1 MNYLN
6 TQTTSANRPG
16 NNLTPEMKTYYDRA
30 LIRFASPKLVHAQFG
45 QQKPIPAGSG
55 KTIEF
60 RRFSPLPKALTPL
73 TEGVTPKGNTLN
85 VTTVESTVEQY
96 GDYVTMSDM
105 LTLSAVDSVISET
118 QTVLGDQAG
127 RTLDTVIRE
136 KVNAG
141 TNVQY
146 GSGKAD
152 RNLLVGGQAD
162 YGDNDYLT
170 VAAVK
175 RAVATLKRNNAA
187 PFKDGCYVAIIHPD
201 VANDL
206 TNDPEWK
213 AVKQNVDPED
223 WYKGAIGKIHGV
235 VFVESTEAKIF
246 RAGYLRNPAALA
258 KGDPETLTAAGV
270 SGKTITLRE
279 ELTAEDVTYLG
290 SKKIQINGFD
300 YSIASANDRQRENA
314 NASAASNAA
323 RDAASREERRKD
335 QQQDWDTRLS
345 RQKLEQAQRD
355 SYWNEVFNTQ
365 SVTKNDYTNEGLR
378 LDNMQ
383 KQAYQRYYEQLLQAE
398 LAGSRLDNQLTQ
410 QKIDQLYLKNLL
422 GL

>member
-6 TQTTSANRPG
+6 TQTTTTNQPG
-16 NNLTPEMKTYYDRA
+16 NQLTPEMKTYYDRA

-60 RRFSPLPKALTPL
+60 RRFSPLPKAMTPL

-118 QTVLGDQAG
+118 QNVLGDQAG

-136 KVNAG
+136 KINAG

-146 GSGKAD
+146 GNGKAD
-152 RNLLVGGQAD
+152 RNVLVGGQPN
-162 YGDNDYLT
+162 YEDNDYLS

-213 AVKQNVDPED
+213 AVKQNVDPQD

-246 RAGYLRNPAALA
+246 RAGTLRDPEKLT
-258 KGDPETLTAAGV
+258 KGDPEVLTVAGV
-270 SGKTITLRE
+270 AEKVITLRE
-279 ELTAEDVTYLG
+279 ELTEDDVTYLSG
-290 SKKIQINGFD
+290 KKLQINGFD
-300 YSIASANDRQRENA
+300 YSVSSAKAGAAGAATITIAETP
-314 NASAASNAA
+314 
-323 RDAASREERRKD
+323 DA
-335 QQQDWDTRLS
+335 
-345 RQKLEQAQRD
+345 
-355 SYWNEVFNTQ
+355 
-365 SVTKNDYTNEGLR
+365 SVTPDTIIYPAGAGADGRDIYSTLFIGQNAYGVTSISGGGLQTILKQKGSAGTGDP
-378 LDNMQ
+378 LD
-383 KQAYQRYYEQLLQAE
+383 QRSTVGWKATQTAE
-398 LAGSRLDNQLTQ
+398 ILSPEFMVRVETTCS
-410 QKIDQLYLKNLL
+410 Y
-422 GL
+422 

>member
-6 TQTTSANRPG
+6 TQTTTTNKAG
-16 NNLTPEMKTYYDRA
+16 NNLTPEMKSYYDRA

-45 QQKPIPAGSG
+45 QQKPIPAGNG

-105 LTLSAVDSVISET
+105 LTLASVDSVISET
-118 QTVLGDQAG
+118 QNVLGDQAG

-136 KVNAG
+136 KINAG

-146 GSGKAD
+146 GNGKAD
-152 RNLLVGGQAD
+152 RNLLVGGDAD
-162 YGDNDYLT
+162 AEKNDYLS

-213 AVKQNVDPED
+213 AIKQNVDPED

-246 RAGYLRNPAALA
+246 RAGYLRNPETLI
-258 KGDPETLTAAGV
+258 KGDPETLTVAAV
-270 SGKTITLRE
+270 DGKKITIRE
-279 ELTAEDVTYLG
+279 ALTADDVTYLG
-290 SKKIQINGFD
+290 TRSIQIAGFN
-300 YSIASANDRQRENA
+300 YAIASATAGEEGNA
-314 NASAASNAA
+314 VITLSETP
-323 RDAASREERRKD
+323 DA
-335 QQQDWDTRLS
+335 
-345 RQKLEQAQRD
+345 
-355 SYWNEVFNTQ
+355 
-365 SVTKNDYTNEGLR
+365 SVTPGAIIYPAGAGADGRDIYSTLFIGQNAYGVTSIAGGGLETILKQKGSAGTGDP
-378 LDNMQ
+378 LD
-383 KQAYQRYYEQLLQAE
+383 QRSTVGWKATQTAE
-398 LAGSRLDNQLTQ
+398 ILSPEFMVRVETTCS
-410 QKIDQLYLKNLL
+410 Y
-422 GL
+422 

>member
-1 MNYLN
+1 MSINYN
-6 TQTTSANRPG
+6 TQTTTTNNAGNSLSA
-16 NNLTPEMKTYYDRA
+16 EMKNYYDRA
-30 LIRFASPKLVHAQFG
+30 LIRFATPKLVHAQFG
-45 QQKPIPAGSG
+45 QKKPIPAGSG

-60 RRFSPLPKALTPL
+60 RKFSPLPKALVPL
-73 TEGVTPKGNTLN
+73 TEGVTPKGNELN

-96 GDYVTMSDM
+96 GDYVTLSDM
-105 LTLSAVDSVISET
+105 LTLAAVDSVISET

-136 KVNAG
+136 KINAG

-146 GSGKAD
+146 GEGKAD
-152 RNLLVGGQAD
+152 RGLLVGGLAT
-162 YGDNDYLT
+162 YEDNDYLS

-246 RAGYLRNPAALA
+246 SAEPLRKAENIEMGIAKTLTVSSVSGNTITVAEDIDESDASALA
-258 KGDPETLTAAGV
+258 GRA
-270 SGKTITLRE
+270 
-279 ELTAEDVTYLG
+279 
-290 SKKIQINGFD
+290 IQINGFD
-300 YSIASANDRQRENA
+300 YSI
-314 NASAASNAA
+314 
-323 RDAASREERRKD
+323 K
-335 QQQDWDTRLS
+335 
-345 RQKLEQAQRD
+345 
-355 SYWNEVFNTQ
+355 
-365 SVTKNDYTNEGLR
+365 SVTAG
-378 LDNMQ
+378 
-383 KQAYQRYYEQLLQAE
+383 A
-398 LAGSRLDNQLTQ
+398 AGSAKLVTEETLDTSATAGSIIYPGGAGADGRDVYSTLFVGQNAYGVTNIEGGGLETILKQKGSAGTGDPLDQRSTVGWKATQ
-410 QKIDQLYLKNLL
+410 TAEILSPEFMVRVETTCSY
-422 GL
+422 

>member
-6 TQTTSANRPG
+6 TQTTTTNRPG
-16 NNLTPEMKTYYDRA
+16 NQLTPEMKSYYDRA

-105 LTLSAVDSVISET
+105 LTLASVDAVVTET
-118 QTVLGDQAG
+118 QNVLGDQAG

-136 KVNAG
+136 KINAG

-146 GSGKAD
+146 GNGKAD
-152 RNLLVGGQAD
+152 RNLLVGGDSDNAK
-162 YGDNDYLT
+162 NDYLS

-206 TNDPEWK
+206 TNDPDWM

-235 VFVESTEAKIF
+235 VFVESTEAKVF
-246 RAGYLRNPAALA
+246 RAGTLRNPATLE
-258 KGDPETLTAAGV
+258 KGDPETLTVAAV
-270 SGKTITLRE
+270 QNKTITVRE
-279 ELTAEDVTYLG
+279 DISVEDAASLAG
-290 SKKIQINGFD
+290 KSIQIAGFN
-300 YSIASANDRQRENA
+300 YAIASATAGEA
-314 NASAASNAA
+314 GAASI
-323 RDAASREERRKD
+323 
-335 QQQDWDTRLS
+335 TLS
-345 RQKLEQAQRD
+345 ENPDL
-355 SYWNEVFNTQ
+355 
-365 SVTKNDYTNEGLR
+365 SVTPGAIIYPAGAGADGRDIYSTLFLGQNAYGVTSIAGGGLETILKQKGSAGTGDP
-378 LDNMQ
+378 LD
-383 KQAYQRYYEQLLQAE
+383 QRSTVGWKATQTAE
-398 LAGSRLDNQLTQ
+398 ILSPEFMVRVETTCS
-410 QKIDQLYLKNLL
+410 Y
-422 GL
+422 

>member
-1 MNYLN
+1 MSINYN
-6 TQTTSANRPG
+6 TQTTTTNNAGNSLSA
-16 NNLTPEMKTYYDRA
+16 EMKNYYDRA
-30 LIRFASPKLVHAQFG
+30 LIRFATPKLVHAQFG
-45 QQKPIPAGSG
+45 QKKPIPAGSG

-60 RRFSPLPKALTPL
+60 RKFSPLPKALVPL
-73 TEGVTPKGNTLN
+73 TEGVTPKGNELN

-96 GDYVTMSDM
+96 GDYVTLSDM

-136 KVNAG
+136 KINAG

-146 GSGKAD
+146 GEGKAD
-152 RNLLVGGQAD
+152 RGLLVGGLST
-162 YGDNDYLT
+162 YEDNDYLS

-246 RAGYLRNPAALA
+246 SAEPLRKAENFETGIA
-258 KGDPETLTAAGV
+258 KTLTVSSV
-270 SGKTITLRE
+270 SGNTITVE
-279 ELTAEDVTYLG
+279 EDIDENDAILLAG
-290 SKKIQINGFD
+290 RAIQINGFD
-300 YSIASANDRQRENA
+300 YSI
-314 NASAASNAA
+314 
-323 RDAASREERRKD
+323 K
-335 QQQDWDTRLS
+335 
-345 RQKLEQAQRD
+345 
-355 SYWNEVFNTQ
+355 
-365 SVTKNDYTNEGLR
+365 SVTAGT
-378 LDNMQ
+378 
-383 KQAYQRYYEQLLQAE
+383 
-398 LAGSRLDNQLTQ
+398 AGSAKLITEEDLDASVAAGIIIYPGGAGADGRDVYSTLFVGQNAYGVTNITGGGLETILKQKGSAGTGDPLDQRSTVGWKATQ
-410 QKIDQLYLKNLL
+410 TAEILSPEFMVRVETTCSY
-422 GL
+422 

>member
-6 TQTTSANRPG
+6 TQTTTTDRAGNSLSA
-16 NNLTPEMKTYYDRA
+16 EMKNYYDRA

-45 QQKPIPAGSG
+45 QQKPIPAGNG

-96 GDYVTMSDM
+96 GDYITMSDM
-105 LTLSAVDSVISET
+105 LTLSSVDAVISET
-118 QTVLGDQAG
+118 QNVLGDQAG

-136 KVNAG
+136 KINAG

-146 GSGKAD
+146 GNGKAD
-152 RNLLVGGQAD
+152 RNLLVGGDAD
-162 YGDNDYLT
+162 ASKNDYLS

-206 TNDPEWK
+206 TNDPDWK
-213 AVKQNVDPED
+213 AIKQNVDPED

-246 RAGYLRNPAALA
+246 RAGTLRNPATLE
-258 KGDPETLTAAGV
+258 KGDPETLTVAAVDGRTITV
-270 SGKTITLRE
+270 REPISEEDAASLSGK
-279 ELTAEDVTYLG
+279 
-290 SKKIQINGFD
+290 SIQIAGFN
-300 YSIASANDRQRENA
+300 YAIASATAGDEGMA
-314 NASAASNAA
+314 VLTLAEDP
-323 RDAASREERRKD
+323 DA
-335 QQQDWDTRLS
+335 
-345 RQKLEQAQRD
+345 
-355 SYWNEVFNTQ
+355 
-365 SVTKNDYTNEGLR
+365 SVTPDAVIYPAGAGADGRDIYSTLFIGQNAYGVTSITGGGLETILKQKGSAGTGDP
-378 LDNMQ
+378 LD
-383 KQAYQRYYEQLLQAE
+383 QRSTVGWKATQTAE
-398 LAGSRLDNQLTQ
+398 ILSPEFMVRVETTCS
-410 QKIDQLYLKNLL
+410 Y
-422 GL
+422 

>member
-96 GDYVTMSDM
+96 GDYITMSDM

-246 RAGYLRNPAALA
+246 RAGYLRNPATLA

-300 YSIASANDRQRENA
+300 YSIASAKAGDA
-314 NASAASNAA
+314 GAASITVAETP
-323 RDAASREERRKD
+323 DA
-335 QQQDWDTRLS
+335 
-345 RQKLEQAQRD
+345 
-355 SYWNEVFNTQ
+355 
-365 SVTKNDYTNEGLR
+365 SVTPGAVIYPAGAGAGGRDIYSTLFIGQNAYGLTSISGGGLQTILKQKGSAGTGDP
-378 LDNMQ
+378 LD
-383 KQAYQRYYEQLLQAE
+383 QRSTVGWKATQTAE
-398 LAGSRLDNQLTQ
+398 ILSPEFMVRVETTCS
-410 QKIDQLYLKNLL
+410 Y
-422 GL
+422 

>member
-1 MNYLN
+1 MSINYN
-6 TQTTSANRPG
+6 TQTTTTNNAGNSLSA
-16 NNLTPEMKTYYDRA
+16 EMKNYYDRA
-30 LIRFASPKLVHAQFG
+30 LIRFAKPKLVHAQFG
-45 QQKPIPAGSG
+45 QKKPIPAGNG

-60 RRFSPLPKALTPL
+60 RKFSPLPKALVPL
-73 TEGVTPKGNTLN
+73 TEGVTPKGNELN

-96 GDYVTMSDM
+96 GDYVTLSDM
-105 LTLSAVDSVISET
+105 LTLTAVDSVISET

-136 KVNAG
+136 KINAG

-146 GSGKAD
+146 GEGKAD
-152 RNLLVGGQAD
+152 RGLLVGGLPA
-162 YGDNDYLT
+162 YEDNDYLS

-246 RAGYLRNPAALA
+246 SAESLRKAEDIAEGIA
-258 KGDPETLTAAGV
+258 RTLTVSAV
-270 SGKTITLRE
+270 SGKTITV
-279 ELTAEDVTYLG
+279 AEDIGESDASALVG
-290 SKKIQINGFD
+290 RAIQINGFD
-300 YSIASANDRQRENA
+300 YSIKSVNAGAAGSAELVVEETI
-314 NASAASNAA
+314 
-323 RDAASREERRKD
+323 DA
-335 QQQDWDTRLS
+335 
-345 RQKLEQAQRD
+345 
-355 SYWNEVFNTQ
+355 
-365 SVTKNDYTNEGLR
+365 SVTSGSIIYPSGAGANGRDVYSTLFVGQNAYGVTNITGGGLETILKQKGSAGTGDP
-378 LDNMQ
+378 LD
-383 KQAYQRYYEQLLQAE
+383 QRSTVGWKATQTAE
-398 LAGSRLDNQLTQ
+398 ILSPEFMVRVETTCS
-410 QKIDQLYLKNLL
+410 Y
-422 GL
+422 

>member
-6 TQTTSANRPG
+6 TQTT
-16 NNLTPEMKTYYDRA
+16 NNLSAEMKNYYDKT
-30 LIRFASPKLVHAQFG
+30 LIHFATPKLVHAKYG

-60 RRFSPLPKALTPL
+60 RKFSPLEKAMTPL

-105 LTLSAVDSVISET
+105 LELSSVDCVICET
-118 QTVLGDQAG
+118 QNVLGDQAG
-127 RTLDTVIRE
+127 RTLDTGIRE
-136 KVNAG
+136 KINAG

-146 GSGKAD
+146 GNGKAD
-152 RNLLVGGQAD
+152 RNLLVGGNAD
-162 YGDNDYLT
+162 ETKNDYMS

-206 TNDPEWK
+206 TSDPEWK
-213 AVKQNVDPED
+213 AIKQNVDPDD
-223 WYKGAIGKIHGV
+223 WYKGAIGKVHGV

-246 RAGYLRNPAALA
+246 RAGYLRNPATIT
-258 KGDPETLTAAGV
+258 KGDPETLTV
-270 SGKTITLRE
+270 LSVDGKVITIKE

-290 SKKIQINGFD
+290 TRSIQINGFD
-300 YSIASANDRQRENA
+300 YAIASVTAGEEGKA
-314 NASAASNAA
+314 KITLSEVP
-323 RDAASREERRKD
+323 DA
-335 QQQDWDTRLS
+335 
-345 RQKLEQAQRD
+345 
-355 SYWNEVFNTQ
+355 
-365 SVTKNDYTNEGLR
+365 SVTAGAVIYPAGAGANGRDIYSTLFIGQNAYGVTSIEGGGLETIIATPTREKEPQELWLQRLRTNSL
-378 LDNMQ
+378 
-383 KQAYQRYYEQLLQAE
+383 
-398 LAGSRLDNQLTQ
+398 
-410 QKIDQLYLKNLL
+410 
-422 GL
+422 

>member
-1 MNYLN
+1 MNNLN
-6 TQTTSANRPG
+6 VQTTTTNGAG

-105 LTLSAVDSVISET
+105 LTLSSVDAVISET
-118 QTVLGDQAG
+118 QNVLGDQAG

-146 GSGKAD
+146 GNGKAD
-152 RNLLVGGQAD
+152 RNLLVGGSTD
-162 YGDNDYLT
+162 EENDYLT

-175 RAVATLKRNNAA
+175 RAVATLKRNNAT

-223 WYKGAIGKIHGV
+223 WYNGVIGKIHGV

-246 RAGYLRNPAALA
+246 RAGYLRNPETLEN
-258 KGDPETLTAAGV
+258 GDPETLTVASAEGSV
-270 SGKTITLRE
+270 ITLKE
-279 ELTAEDVTYLG
+279 ALTDADVAYING
-290 SKKIQINGFD
+290 KKIQINGFD
-300 YSIASANDRQRENA
+300 YSIASA
-314 NASAASNAA
+314 
-323 RDAASREERRKD
+323 
-335 QQQDWDTRLS
+335 T
-345 RQKLEQAQRD
+345 
-355 SYWNEVFNTQ
+355 
-365 SVTKNDYTNEGLR
+365 
-378 LDNMQ
+378 
-383 KQAYQRYYEQLLQAE
+383 
-398 LAGSRLDNQLTQ
+398 AGSEGTATITVDETLNAVGAGNIIYPAGAGKNGRDIYSTLFLGQNAYGVTSITGGGLTTILKQKGSAGTGDPLDQRSTVGWKATQ
-410 QKIDQLYLKNLL
+410 TAEILSPEFMVRVETTCSY
-422 GL
+422 

>member
-6 TQTTSANRPG
+6 TQTTTTNSPG

-60 RRFSPLPKALTPL
+60 RRFSPLPKALVPL
-73 TEGVTPKGNTLN
+73 TEGVTPRGNTLN

-105 LTLSAVDSVISET
+105 LTLSAVDSVINET

-136 KVNAG
+136 KINAG

-146 GSGKAD
+146 GNGKTD
-152 RNLLVGGQAD
+152 RNLLVGGQEN
-162 YGDNDYLT
+162 YEGNDYLT

-246 RAGYLRNPAALA
+246 RSGYLRDPATLES
-258 KGDPETLTAAGV
+258 GDPSTLTVAGV
-270 SGKTITLRE
+270 SGKELTLRE
-279 ELTAEDVTYLG
+279 ALTQEDVTYLG
-290 SKKIQINGFD
+290 TKKIQINGFD
-300 YSIASANDRQRENA
+300 YSIASAAQGEAGKATITVTEDL
-314 NASAASNAA
+314 
-323 RDAASREERRKD
+323 DA
-335 QQQDWDTRLS
+335 
-345 RQKLEQAQRD
+345 
-355 SYWNEVFNTQ
+355 
-365 SVTKNDYTNEGLR
+365 SVTPGSVIYPAGAGAEGRDIYSTLFIGQNAYGVTSISGGGLQTILKQKGSAGTGDP
-378 LDNMQ
+378 LD
-383 KQAYQRYYEQLLQAE
+383 QRSTVGWKATQTAE
-398 LAGSRLDNQLTQ
+398 ILSPEFLVRVETTCS
-410 QKIDQLYLKNLL
+410 Y
-422 GL
+422 